1 MMIIE
6 FVFNMLKGA
15 LIWLLGLVPVPEVS
29 SLSGLDSVINSF
41 VEMLQVISYFL
52 PVGDIVMM
60 LRIWLGIYTF
70 NIVWKLIQR
79 LWDALPLT

>member
-1 MMIIE
+1 MIIE

-15 LIWLLGLVPVPEVS
+15 LIWLIDLVPVPEVS
-29 SLSGLDSVINSF
+29 LGGLDSVINSF

-52 PVGDIVMM
+52 PVSDIIVM

>member
-1 MMIIE
+1 MVLE
-6 FVFNMLKGA
+6 FFLDMFKSV
-15 LIWLLGLVPVPEVS
+15 LIWLIGLVPVPEVGLGS
-29 SLSGLDSVINSF
+29 LDSIVNSF
-41 VEMLQVISYFL
+41 VEILQVSSYFL
-52 PVGDIVMM
+52 PVGDIIIM

>member
-1 MMIIE
+1 MIIE
-6 FVFNMLKGA
+6 FIFNMFKGA
-15 LIWLLGLVPVPEVS
+15 LILLIELIPVPDVS
-29 SLSGLDSVINSF
+29 FGSLDAVINSF

-52 PVGDIVMM
+52 PVGDIIVM
-60 LRIWLGIYTF
+60 LRIWFGIYTF